1 MALKEEVREL
11 LQHGRE
17 QSLADLVAAD
27 RRALRPL
34 LGRLWDPDDSI
45 RGRAANAVGI
55 AAAAHRDLG
64 VEVIRRLLWALND
77 ESATN
82 GVYGIPALAE
92 IGRRAPELLA
102 PYIPA
107 MVSLA
112 WDGGLRVDLIRALH
126 VIATVRSG
134 LVRPHVADLERHVDL
149 RNTAEHDAY
158 RQLIAELNEESTH
171 GT

>member
-1 MALKEEVREL
+1 MALKEEVRQL

-34 LGRLWDPDDSI
+34 LGRLWDPDDII
-45 RGRAANAVGI
+45 RRRAANAVGI
-55 AAAAHRDLG
+55 AAAAHPGLG

-92 IGRRAPELLA
+92 IGRRAPEMLA
-102 PYIPA
+102 PY
-107 MVSLA
+107 VSALVSMA
-112 WDGGLRVDLIRALH
+112 WDTGLRLEIVRALH
-126 VIATVRSG
+126 VLATVQPD
-134 LVRPHVADLERHVDL
+134 LVRPHLPDLARHVDPA
-149 RNTAEHDAY
+149 RPAERDAQ
-158 RQLIAELNEESTH
+158 RELVDLLNKDSIDAE
-171 GT
+171 